1 MQRTA
6 LRAAVD
12 AARWAATGEMEET
25 LLAGMLLS
33 AGIVLAVSTLA
44 HAADY
49 SARTHFYAV
58 EYLKPSA
65 ALEDLT
71 V

>member
-1 MQRTA
+1 
-6 LRAAVD
+6 
-12 AARWAATGEMEET
+12 MEET